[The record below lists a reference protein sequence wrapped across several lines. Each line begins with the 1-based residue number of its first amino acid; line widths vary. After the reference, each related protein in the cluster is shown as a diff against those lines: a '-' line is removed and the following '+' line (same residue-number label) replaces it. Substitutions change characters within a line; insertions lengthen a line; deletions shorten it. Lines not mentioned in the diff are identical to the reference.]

1 MTDAPKKIDLP
12 ITGMTCA
19 ACSAAVQRALKETDG
34 IQDVSVNLPAERAV
48 IRFDNPASM
57 LPLAKL
63 VEVIKGEGYG
73 VATAQMTFAVQGMT
87 CAACVSAVE
96 KSLAKLYGVIK
107 AQVNLASEQ
116 ATVEYVPTLAGFS
129 DFRKAVEDAGYT
141 ALRISRGFTD
151 EEAERKTQEYATI
164 KNHFIVS
171 AILTA
176 PVMIMS
182 MAMLEGSIHSGIMLL
197 LSTPVQFW
205 TGMRFHTAAFA
216 AIRHGSTN
224 MNTLISIGTN
234 AAYFYSVFAT
244 VAPHFFM
251 ARGLQPHVY
260 FETSAMI
267 ITLILLG
274 RMLEDRAKGK
284 TSEAIKKL
292 IGLQPKT
299 ARVMRGDAERE
310 VDLDEV
316 VSGDIIIVRPGER
329 VPVDGLIVDG
339 FSTVDESMLTGESI
353 PVDKS
358 PGDAVYGG
366 TINTLGGFRFRTTK
380 VGSETI
386 LSQIIS
392 LVRQAQGSKAPIQRF
407 ADTIAGIFVPVV
419 LIIALCT
426 LVAWLIFAK
435 ENALPLAFMNFIAVL
450 IIACPCALGL
460 ATPTAIMV
468 GTGRGAE
475 KGILIRDAEA
485 LEQSH
490 RITTVL
496 LDKTGT
502 ITQGLPE
509 VIAIE
514 IAPPVS
520 GNVGF
525 TPRQILAIAAT
536 AEKLSEHPLGK
547 AIVRKAVSE
556 HLTIADSLT
565 FEAEPG
571 GGVIAMVPFLS
582 DTAQHKLSVLL
593 GTQRMMRERAVGG
606 IADLEHII
614 AAGPASGSPVCMA
627 INNQAA
633 AVFFCADTLKPDSA
647 AAISR
652 LQKLGVEVVMATG
665 DTARTANE
673 IAAAV
678 GIKRVFSEVLPAM
691 KVDIV
696 RQLKSEGK
704 IVAMVGD
711 GINDAP
717 SLAEADIGMAIG
729 TGTDIAI
736 EAADITLMHGSLLAV
751 ADTIRLSR
759 LTMRTIRQ
767 NLFWAFFY
775 NIVGI
780 PLAAGLLYIWGGP
793 LLNPMIASAAM
804 SFSSVSV
811 ITNSLRL
818 KKKSLYEGD

>member
-1 MTDAPKKIDLP
+1 MKEVPKKIDLP

-19 ACSAAVQRALKETDG
+19 ACSAALERALKKTG
-34 IQDVSVNLPAERAV
+34 GVLHASVNLPAEM
-48 IRFDNPASM
+48 ASIEFGSAEDA
-57 LPLAKL
+57 LPLTKL
-63 VEVIKGEGYG
+63 VDVIKGEGYG
-73 VATAQMTFAVQGMT
+73 VATSRLTFAVQGMT
-87 CAACVSAVE
+87 CAACVGAVDE
-96 KSLAKLYGVIK
+96 SLKKIHGVLNV
-107 AQVNLASEQ
+107 QVNLATEQ
-116 ATVEYVPTLAGFS
+116 ATVEYIPTLAGFG
-129 DFRKAVEDAGYT
+129 DFRKTVADAGYT

-151 EEAERKTQEYATI
+151 EEADRKAQEYATI
-164 KNHFIVS
+164 KKHFIVS
-171 AILTA
+171 ALLTA
-176 PVMIMS
+176 PLMILS
-182 MAMLEGSIHSGIMLL
+182 MAMPESRMYSVIMLL
-197 LSTPVQFW
+197 LATPVQFW

-216 AIRHGSTN
+216 ALRHGSTN

-244 VAPHFFM
+244 IAPHFFM

-260 FETSAMI
+260 FETSATI

-299 ARVMRGDAERE
+299 ARVIRGDVERD

-316 VSGDIIIVRPGER
+316 VRGDVVVVRPGER
-329 VPVDGLIVDG
+329 IPVDGLIVDG

-353 PVDKS
+353 PVEKS

-366 TINTLGGFRFRTTK
+366 TINTSGGFRFRTTK
-380 VGSETI
+380 VGAETI

-392 LVRQAQGSKAPIQRF
+392 LVRQAQGSKAPIQRL

-468 GTGRGAE
+468 ATGRGAE

-502 ITQGLPE
+502 ITQGTPE
-509 VIAIE
+509 VISME
-514 IAPPVS
+514 IVSPVS
-520 GNVGF
+520 GNNGF
-525 TPRQILAIAAT
+525 TLSQILSIAAT

-547 AIVRKAVSE
+547 AIVRKAASE
-556 HLTIADSLT
+556 QITIADALT
-565 FEAEPG
+565 FEAVAG
-571 GGVIAMVPFLS
+571 GGVIATVPS
-582 DTAQHKLSVLL
+582 IPEDDRHVLSVLL
-593 GTQRMMRERAVGG
+593 GTIRMLRERGVGG
-606 IADLEHII
+606 IADLERII
-614 AAGPASGSPVCMA
+614 ATGPASGSPVCMA

-633 AVFFCADTLKPDSA
+633 GIFFCADALKPDSSA
-647 AAISR
+647 AVSR
-652 LQKLGVEVVMATG
+652 LQKLGVEVIMVTG
-665 DTARTANE
+665 DTARAAGE

-678 GIKRVFSEVLPAM
+678 GIQRVFSEVLPAM
-691 KVDIV
+691 KVAIV

-736 EAADITLMHGSLLAV
+736 EAADITLMHGSLLVV

-775 NIVGI
+775 NVVGI

-811 ITNSLRL
+811 VTNSLRL
-818 KKKSLYEGD
+818 KKKTLYEGD